1 MSFFPLSL
9 AVSVSFALFVS
20 LFLFPF
26 LFQVFLIAIVSFV
39 SLIFLQ
45 VGEKKN
51 SEMEMEVNQTK
62 LELNVTAGEKKFGL
76 ASF

>member
-1 MSFFPLSL
+1 MFLRSIN
-9 AVSVSFALFVS
+9 S
-20 LFLFPF
+20 LFRSILTCIIDVG
-26 LFQVFLIAIVSFV
+26 LGSK
-39 SLIFLQ
+39 IFF
-45 VGEKKN
+45 